1 MPRPMYR
8 SRSLKR
14 KKISTPSGNVVTHYR
29 EKRTGTPH
37 CAECGAILGGVPRG
51 LRPYAVKR
59 LPKTK
64 KRPERKFGG
73 VLCPSCTSDLIKKD
87 VRGQI

>member
-8 SRSLKR
+8 SKSLKR
-14 KKISTPSGNVVTHYR
+14 KKLRTPSGKVVTHYTG
-29 EKRTGTPH
+29 KRTGKPH
-37 CAECGAILGGVPRG
+37 CFECGAILGGVPRG
-51 LRPYAVKR
+51 LRPYEMSR

-73 VLCPSCTSDLIKKD
+73 VLCPGCLAIMIKKE
-87 VRGQI
+87 VRGQV

>member
-14 KKISTPSGNVVTHYR
+14 KNVRTPSGKVVTHYR

-37 CAECGAILGGVPRG
+37 CSECGAILG
-51 LRPYAVKR
+51 
-59 LPKTK
+59 
-64 KRPERKFGG
+64 
-73 VLCPSCTSDLIKKD
+73 
-87 VRGQI
+87 

>member
-14 KKISTPSGNVVTHYR
+14 KKICTPSGNVVTHYT

-51 LRPYAVKR
+51 
-59 LPKTK
+59 
-64 KRPERKFGG
+64 
-73 VLCPSCTSDLIKKD
+73 
-87 VRGQI
+87 